1 MSNDMLSFDLKS
13 KEKGAFLIVD
23 HLEGGV
29 QIVRHCLWLHPKVVD
44 LATKTPD
51 IEKLSGRE
59 LFKALLG
66 LGAYPRNALQDE
78 QGNLSP
84 LPAKKSERAGIDIER
99 IVPCIQKFDLA
110 TKFRF
115 LVKYS
120 DHLISAEDNLDD
132 PLDGVAAYKETDIR
146 EPHHVMYIAHYSNGG
161 RHSPEPE
168 EQGASRKAEEQCY
181 YRETG
186 GIYWIKNSHSYGGSQ
201 PLFEKFDEAG
211 HPQYLINQSEDA
223 KGRKVVITE
232 FFNETTGECINALKK
247 NADGHMEFLSD
258 EERHKFDRP
267 ESPEL
272 G

>member
-1 MSNDMLSFDLKS
+1 MDNGVLSLDPKS
-13 KEKGAFLIVD
+13 KKKGAFLVVD

-44 LATKTPD
+44 IVTKIPG
-51 IEKLSGRE
+51 IEELSGQE
-59 LFKALLG
+59 LFQTLLSA
-66 LGAYPRNALQDE
+66 GAYPRNALRDG

-84 LPAKKSERAGIDIER
+84 LPAKGKERAGIDIEH
-99 IVPCIQKFDLA
+99 IIPCVQKFDLA

-120 DHLISAEDNLDD
+120 DHLIFAEDNLDD

-146 EPHHVMYIAHYSNGG
+146 EPHHILYIAHYNNGE
-161 RHSPEPE
+161 RRSPEPE

-186 GIYWIKNSHSYGGSQ
+186 GICWIKNSHTYDGRQ
-201 PLFEKFDEAG
+201 PLFEKFDEVG
-211 HPQYLINQSEDA
+211 HPLYLINQSEDA

-247 NADGHMEFLSD
+247 NADGHMEFLSE